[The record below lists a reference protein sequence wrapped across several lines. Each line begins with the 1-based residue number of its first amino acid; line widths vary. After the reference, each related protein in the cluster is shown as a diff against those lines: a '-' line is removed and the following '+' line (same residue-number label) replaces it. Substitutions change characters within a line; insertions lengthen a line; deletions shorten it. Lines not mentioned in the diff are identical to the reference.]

1 LAIHHSRYTASSA
14 GPGKERKAEMT
25 DPSLPEHHDEKRLNW
40 RRLERVF
47 GIPSES
53 EREYARPERLAD
65 VMALIQV
72 LALHHK
78 HTSWGEWA

>member
-1 LAIHHSRYTASSA
+1 MWIWL
-14 GPGKERKAEMT
+14 KKA
-25 DPSLPEHHDEKRLNW
+25 L
-40 RRLERVF
+40 
-47 GIPSES
+47 GIPSEQ
-53 EREYARPERLAD
+53 EREYAQPEQLAD